1 MQNTSDSIPL
11 SERIPQT
18 WGAVIQDGTSSFYP
32 SVGNR
37 IQPSPESSQFNL
49 VSLLSGGKSDENV
62 VEQKGERF
70 FFCHFSCD
78 WEI

>member
-18 WGAVIQDGTSSFYP
+18 WGAVIQDETSSFYP
-32 SVGNR
+32 SVGNS

-62 VEQKGERF
+62 FEQKGQPLLSLSS
-70 FFCHFSCD
+70 SCA